1 MLIGDWSSDVCSSY
15 LVLVATRRIGRL
27 APISAA
33 ARIDDHSRWRFDT
46 PINSLDDAR
55 DVGEAHLAGPYRLV
69 PAIGE
74 PQPFL
79 VIEQPFEP
87 RDAFELK
94 FARAFR
100 SEEHTS
106 ELQSLMRNSYAVF
119 C

>member
-1 MLIGDWSSDVCSSY
+1 MRRRPPRSTRTDTLFPYPTPFRSS
-15 LVLVATRRIGRL
+15 
-27 APISAA
+27 AP

-46 PINSLDDAR
+46 PINSLDEAR

-94 FARAFR
+94 FARAFVYR
-100 SEEHTS
+100 QRRLIQFAGKQQQRLGDH
-106 ELQSLMRNSYAVF
+106 RR
-119 C
+119 